1 MSREATCSGRADWW
15 WRAPWICVLGAG
27 AIVLLLNITGCYLFQ
42 RGANDKLAWSESA
55 LSSAEIEKR
64 AEEADELYRSPRT
77 PEKVERSFRLALD
90 SISASNDHRGLLQA
104 ARAASWLAENV
115 PQKSRKEDFARQGIA
130 AAREAVAL
138 LPDRV
143 EPHYYLAL
151 NLGQLSDVLQS
162 PKFVKEMAASAE
174 AADSKDEKFDRAGP
188 HRFLGLLNL
197 EAEKHRIITGYGD
210 LDVALKHLGRAIELF
225 PDDGENHL
233 AYARALADDEDYP
246 AARRELTAV
255 LASKAPPDLDAEHA
269 GWLQKARELEEKL
282 RGK

>member
-1 MSREATCSGRADWW
+1 MSRETMSSRLAGP
-15 WRAPWICVLGAG
+15 WRAPKSLVLAAG

-55 LSSAEIEKR
+55 LDSAQIRKR

-77 PEKVERSFRLALD
+77 PERVEKSFRLALD
-90 SISASNDHRGLLQA
+90 SISASNDHQGLLQA

-115 PQKSRKEDFARQGIA
+115 PEKRRKEEFARQGIA

-143 EPHYYLAL
+143 ESHYYLAL

-162 PKFVKEMAASAE
+162 PRFVKEMAASAE
-174 AADSKDEKFDRAGP
+174 AASGKDEKFDRAGP

-197 EAEKHRIITGYGD
+197 EGEKHRLITGYGD
-210 LDVALKHLGRAIELF
+210 LDVALKHLSRAVELF
-225 PDDGENHL
+225 PEDGENHL
-233 AYARALADDEDYP
+233 AYARALADDEDYT
-246 AARRELTAV
+246 AARRELAAV
-255 LASKAPPDLDAEHA
+255 LASKPSPDLDAEHD
-269 GWLQKARELEEKL
+269 GWLRQARELEEKL
-282 RGK
+282 KGK